1 MRPLCE
7 TLLRSQYT
15 PRTAVP
21 KLSYARTDLPPLFHF
36 RFFSYW
42 LLLFLV
48 HSMATSLFRLIGAL
62 GRSMVMAN
70 TFGSFA
76 LMVVFLLGGF
86 ILAKRE
92 SGSTPPLALTLR
104 NEWSFCGALCHLF
117 VWNLGSW
124 FPGSARCGAGSP
136 CMLMELVSGA
146 SLSESCLRVTVHD
159 QVQLVSRF
167 WSKSQ
172 ADSELVR

>member
-1 MRPLCE
+1 MLQPLRPFCE
-7 TLLRSQYT
+7 TLLRT
-15 PRTAVP
+15 PGQQCHLHV
-21 KLSYARTDLPPLFHF
+21 LILPPLFRF

-92 SGSTPPLALTLR
+92 SGGSAPLALTLR
-104 NEWSFCGALCHLF
+104 NERSLCGALCHLF

-124 FPGSARCGAGSP
+124 FPGSGCCGAGSP
-136 CMLMELVSGA
+136 CMLIKLVSGA
-146 SLSESCLRVTVHD
+146 SLSESCLHVKVHHTCSLSAAYEASLKRV
-159 QVQLVSRF
+159 
-167 WSKSQ
+167 
-172 ADSELVR
+172 